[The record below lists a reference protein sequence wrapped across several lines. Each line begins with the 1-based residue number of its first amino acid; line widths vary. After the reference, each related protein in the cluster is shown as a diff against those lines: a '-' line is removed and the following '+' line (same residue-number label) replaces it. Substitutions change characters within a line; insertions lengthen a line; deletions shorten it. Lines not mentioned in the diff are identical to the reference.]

1 MTSFQPQIFDRFCF
15 KSPNMFQ
22 YIKFVRFELYIIIVC
37 INIKWYFWG
46 LNFYLGMVKSILYK
60 NTRISFTDFG
70 SGNTVV
76 LLHGFLENKKMWD
89 AFMPEWCK
97 NFRIIT
103 LDLLGHGE
111 TECMGYV
118 HTMENNADV
127 VHAVLTELR
136 LRKAILVGHS
146 MGGYVALAFAELY
159 PEMVKGLVLLNSTS
173 RADSEERKT
182 NRDRAIK
189 AVKKSFQNFISLSIS
204 NLFSEEN
211 RERLSESINQVK
223 NEALKTPLQGIVAS
237 LEGMKIRNDREVLLH
252 LTSFPKLLV
261 LGEKDPVLMYE
272 ETKEQIENT
281 SVQFVHFADGHMSH
295 IENKEALQMELLQFF
310 KSV

>member
-1 MTSFQPQIFDRFCF
+1 MIT
-15 KSPNMFQ
+15 
-22 YIKFVRFELYIIIVC
+22 
-37 INIKWYFWG
+37 
-46 LNFYLGMVKSILYK
+46 SILYK

-89 AFMPEWCK
+89 HFVPHWSINHRVIA
-97 NFRIIT
+97 

-118 HTMENNADV
+118 HTMENNAEV

-136 LRKAILVGHS
+136 LQKVILVGHS

-159 PEMVKGLVLLNSTS
+159 PEMVKGLVLVNSTS

-189 AVKKSFQNFISLSIS
+189 AVKYSFGNFISLSIS

-211 RERLSESINQVK
+211 RERLTKIIDDVK
-223 NEALKTPLQGIVAS
+223 NEALTTPLQGVVAA
-237 LEGMKIRNDREVLLH
+237 LEGMKIRKDRQFLLKNVAY
-252 LTSFPKLLV
+252 PKLLV
-261 LGEKDPVLMYE
+261 LGKKDPVLNYV
-272 ETKEQIENT
+272 ETKTQVDDTTVELV
-281 SVQFVHFADGHMSH
+281 SFADGHMSH
-295 IENKEALQMELLQFF
+295 IENKEALQTELVQFF